1 MRTAWHRRRGIVW
14 TVGLAA
20 ISLAGVI
27 GTSIIHER
35 ASAEGMSSLADPLKG
50 WSLNLQS
57 GDARVRVLQP
67 VAAFVLAPGESLH
80 PLIPASGLKASYASQ
95 IAIPDAGAY
104 RFSVQVRGG
113 SCELRVIDAKGK
125 KVGEAIVAAP
135 GDGQS
140 DAKGTSDW
148 VDLPVGSAVLSL
160 TFTRAGDA
168 PARLRTMWERRG
180 AGDVAFPPEAIPA
193 WSVTPPG
200 STLAEL
206 EKSELAFRGRVLM
219 GELGC
224 AHCHASP
231 GATPPANHGEAGHD
245 HAAHASDP
253 LLLLRPAPVLGDI
266 GQRASPSWL
275 AKWVR
280 EPQVMKP
287 GVGMPDMFPDTPKD
301 DTVAEAIVH
310 FLVSMGGPM
319 TPAPIAT
326 EKAVLDE
333 GRRLFHSVG
342 CVMCHG
348 PLEPA
353 SKVFGDPAL
362 SAKLP
367 ESAPPQPY
375 GRLAG
380 KWNARELSAF
390 LRDPAKIRPAGRMPS
405 MSLTEGESDS
415 IANYLVTQWNASES
429 GGAGHAP
436 EPAFTV
442 DPQKVMMGR
451 VAFGTRGC
459 ANCHELGPSRDPV
472 PGRKKA
478 KSLKELASTAGCL
491 NPADGATPRFTLN
504 EGDRAA
510 LAAAIDSLK
519 SATALASAPLDAT
532 HRTIEALHCR
542 VCHERD
548 GRGGPPDDLRAF
560 FRSDED
566 AEPSD
571 EGRLPPHIT
580 GVGTKL
586 TTPWLREVLE
596 QGGRA
601 RPYMHTR
608 MPQFGASAIAGL
620 NESLAACDGVLANS
634 DADEPVA
641 SDNVRSMGRLLV
653 GDTGM
658 NCISCH
664 VFGDELPAGTR
675 GPDMTK
681 FAERLRFEWY
691 RPYLLNPSRFK
702 PGTRMTDFFARPDGL
717 GIVQGVLDDKA
728 ETHVD
733 AVWAYL
739 NTGLFIP
746 IPSGVPSGSGL
757 PLRVGD
763 KPIVFRGFLKDGG
776 SRGIA
781 IGFPEGLHFA
791 FDATNVRLVDAWQ
804 GAFLDASGAWA
815 SRGGNVAGGQGKVV
829 WSAAKAMPILI
840 AGKPEP
846 WPTELGRD
854 AGYQFR
860 GYKLD
865 ESGSGVPTFEYEI
878 RGKDGV
884 RIRVRERFEPRE
896 GGRTFERVFTI
907 QGLPT
912 GKQLW
917 INPGKGAGEGKVIG
931 ATASSQTFGDITIT
945 GVRSLG
951 TSESISASFEVKP

>member
-1 MRTAWHRRRGIVW
+1 MRTVLHRRRGIVW

-20 ISLAGVI
+20 LALAGVI
-27 GTSIIHER
+27 GASVIHER
-35 ASAEGMSSLADPLKG
+35 ASSEAASNLADPLKG

-67 VAAFVLAPGESLH
+67 AAAFVLAPGESLH
-80 PLIPASGLKASYASQ
+80 PFIPASDLRANYASQ

-104 RFSVQVRGG
+104 RFGVHVRGG
-113 SCELRVIDAKGK
+113 SCEVRVIDAKGK
-125 KVGEAIVAAP
+125 KVGEAIVTAP
-135 GDGQS
+135 ADGQS
-140 DAKGTSDW
+140 DARGASDW
-148 VDLPVGSAVLSL
+148 IDLPAGKAVLSL

-193 WSVTPPG
+193 WSVTPPA
-200 STLAEL
+200 STLADL

-224 AHCHASP
+224 AHCHDSP
-231 GATPPANHGEAGHD
+231 GAAPPANHGDAGHD
-245 HAAHASDP
+245 HASHASDP
-253 LLLLRPAPVLGDI
+253 MLLTRPAPILGDI

-280 EPQVMKP
+280 EPQALKP
-287 GVGMPDMFPDTPKD
+287 GVGMPDVFPDTPKD
-301 DTVAEAIVH
+301 DAVAEAIVH

-319 TPAPIAT
+319 SAAPVAT
-326 EKAVLDE
+326 EKPVLDE

-362 SAKLP
+362 AAKLP

-390 LRDPAKIRPAGRMPS
+390 LLDPAKIRPAGRMPS
-405 MSLTEGESDS
+405 MSLTESESDA
-415 IANYLVTQWNASES
+415 IANYLITQWNASDGE
-429 GGAGHAP
+429 GNTPAP
-436 EPAFTV
+436 AEPAFTV

-459 ANCHELGPSRDPV
+459 ANCHDLGPTRDPV

-478 KSLKELASTAGCL
+478 KPLAGLKGDAGCL
-491 NPADGATPRFTLN
+491 NAGDAATPRYSLSD
-504 EGDRAA
+504 GDRKA
-510 LAAAIDSLK
+510 LAAALASGI
-519 SATALASAPLDAT
+519 ATAKGGARAPLDAT

-608 MPQFGASAIAGL
+608 MPQFGAAAIAGL
-620 NESLAACDGVLANS
+620 SESLASCDGVLANS

-664 VFGDELPAGTR
+664 TFGDEMPAGTR

-702 PGTRMTDFFARPDGL
+702 PGTRMTDFFARSDGL

-757 PLRVGD
+757 PLRVEG

-781 IGFPEGLHFA
+781 VGFPEGLHFA

-815 SRGGNVAGGQGKVV
+815 SRGGNVAGGQGKVA
-829 WSAAKAMPILI
+829 WSAAKAMPIVF
-840 AGKPEP
+840 ADKPEP

-860 GYKLD
+860 GYTLD
-865 ESGSGVPTFEYEI
+865 AKGVPTFEYEVH
-878 RGKDGV
+878 GNDGAH
-884 RIRVRERFEPRE
+884 IRVRERIEPRE
-896 GGRTFERVFTI
+896 GGRTFERAFTI
-907 QGLPT
+907 QGLPV

-917 INPGKGAGEGKVIG
+917 INPGKGAGEGQVTG
-931 ATASSQTFGDITIT
+931 ATASSQSFGDVTIT
-945 GVRSLG
+945 GVRAADS
-951 TSESISASFEVKP
+951 SQIVVMFEVKP